1 MILPPSENYL
11 LMEKKRN
18 GGGWGVGG
26 RRLLGP
32 MPVRM
37 GGSVQL
43 CSHLHS
49 P

>member
-11 LMEKKRN
+11 LMEKKRSR
-18 GGGWGVGG
+18 GVGVGG